1 MSDRA
6 MLVVFPSFSR
16 RGGCAKRRRGGYSHR
31 NVRCAQPPRPLSR
44 PPLLEKEGNI
54 NMAIVILI
62 ASIFFS
68 FTSAFA
74 QDVSSH
80 RALIDRYCVT
90 CHTQR
95 QKDRGA
101 VPIALEKIDLSKVSA
116 DAET

>member
-6 MLVVFPSFSR
+6 MLMVFPSFSR
-16 RGGCAKRRRGGYSHR
+16 RGGCAKRRRGGDSHR
-31 NVRCAQPPRPLSR
+31 NVPCAQPPQTRFARL
-44 PPLLEKEGNI
+44 PLLEKEGNKKLSI
-54 NMAIVILI
+54 LVLI

-95 QKDRGA
+95 QKDRG
-101 VPIALEKIDLSKVSA
+101 
-116 DAET
+116 